1 MSNSNTQRYTIAIN
15 ADLNRSRTLKKLLAL
30 LFISLLGNSAFSAE
44 SIIEVIPLNYRPASE
59 ILPLLAPLLGNTAQ
73 LIDNGS
79 NILVKTTPDRLAEI
93 KSIVKQLDKRQTN
106 LVITVIQSR
115 QTSADELNAAA
126 GIRLHAAIDDP
137 SKSGGRIIGHI
148 YQTQDKDAD
157 QNTQTIRTLEGVAA
171 HIKAG
176 NVYPRQNF
184 SGYGYPTT
192 TEYTE
197 ATTGFEVI
205 PRLVGQQVILSVSPW
220 SDKMNG
226 RGQIET
232 QNAQSTI
239 RVNLGEWVELGGIGE
254 TNIGSSNSALV
265 NTRQVGESRM
275 HILVKVDRV
284 N

>member
-15 ADLNRSRTLKKLLAL
+15 ADLYRSRTLKKLLAL
-30 LFISLLGNSAFSAE
+30 LFISLLGNNAFSAE

-59 ILPLLAPLLGNTAQ
+59 ILPLLAPLLGNSAQ

-79 NILVKTTPDRLAEI
+79 NLLVKTTPDRLAEI
-93 KSIVKQLDKRQTN
+93 NAIVKQLDKRQSN

-115 QTSADELNAAA
+115 QTTADELNAAA

-171 HIKAG
+171 LIKAG

-239 RVNLGEWVELGGIGE
+239 RVNLGEWTELGGIGE
-254 TNIGSSNSALV
+254 TNNSSSNSALV

-275 HILVKVDRV
+275 HILVRVDRV